1 MKLIIDIPEEVYDA
15 LKGLTE
21 NVGSLDPY
29 SLADIIINKSKPF
42 EERPEG
48 KWIDHSED
56 YGYAECPF
64 CEHLTTCSEDNIEE
78 LNFCWYCGAKLR
90 KGG

>member
-1 MKLIIDIPEEVYDA
+1 MNNDLISRDA
-15 LKGLTE
+15 LIKAVEDLYE
-21 NVGSLDPY
+21 YAELDEVLDVIKNVPTV
-29 SLADIIINKSKPF
+29 